1 MLMYVPCSFLEQRS
15 IPLSG
20 RPGQYG
26 SGAGDSSDGGGVA
39 GCVALAVDP
48 AGAILVAEG
57 PSAAD
62 RVAVWHVEVMGGSA
76 SMVQVGRGGGHV
88 GRHVGRAMDPPSGG
102 SASSRAA
109 VY

>member
-1 MLMYVPCSFLEQRS
+1 MVDLPCSFLEQRS

-20 RPGQYG
+20 RLGQYG
-26 SGAGDSSDGGGVA
+26 GGAGDSSGGNGGVA

-62 RVAVWHVEVMGGSA
+62 RVAVWHVEVMGGTA
-76 SMVQVGRGGGHV
+76 SMVQVCGATGLGC
-88 GRHVGRAMDPPSGG
+88 APSW
-102 SASSRAA
+102 
-109 VY
+109 